1 MQAATT
7 EQRGEEHRYARVHG
21 QGLEHAIATRAS
33 KVIPYTNGLRV
44 VHNGAVLNH
53 HSFGFPGGTRGVDHV
68 RQVLRLH
75 SALYS
80 LSALCRHVSP
90 FRDRKST
97 RLNSSHRT
105 ISYAV
110 FCLKKKKQNNKK

>member
-7 EQRGEEHRYARVHG
+7 EQCGEEHRYARVHG
-21 QGLEHAIATRAS
+21 QGLEHAITTRAS

-53 HSFGFPGGTRGVDHV
+53 HTLGFPGGTRGVDHI
-68 RQVLRLH
+68 RQVLRLR

-80 LSALCRHVSP
+80 LSALCRRSEERRVGKECA
-90 FRDRKST
+90 RR
-97 RLNSSHRT
+97 
-105 ISYAV
+105 V
-110 FCLKKKKQNNKK
+110 